1 MIFLKRFRSEGQT
14 RVFSVERNLDGWAA
28 REEENNQTVKLVHC
42 HDWHQ
47 VERLMTLFELKA
59 MELRQDGWREVP
71 VPTGMPD

>member
-1 MIFLKRFRSEGQT
+1 MVGR
-14 RVFSVERNLDGWAA
+14 
-28 REEENNQTVKLVHC
+28 LVHC